1 MEQKIRKRKP
11 LKLGRSKQKDQIWA
25 LKRARRSAIR
35 AAKKIVGG
43 RLSIDQVKAAL
54 AGL

>member
-1 MEQKIRKRKP
+1 MEKKIRKRKP
-11 LKLGRSKQKDQIWA
+11 LKLGRTKQKEQIWA

-35 AAKKIVGG
+35 AAKKIAGG
-43 RLSIDQVKAAL
+43 RLLVEQVKAAL